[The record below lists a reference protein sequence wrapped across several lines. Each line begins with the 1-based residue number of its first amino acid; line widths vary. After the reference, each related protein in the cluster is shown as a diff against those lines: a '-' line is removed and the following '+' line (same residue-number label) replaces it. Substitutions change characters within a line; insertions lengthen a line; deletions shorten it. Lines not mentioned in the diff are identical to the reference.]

1 VSQHQCK
8 YCKGEYS
15 TEENH
20 YCSFA
25 EGWLPAP
32 AESKQTYETMTQ
44 FRNETSSPALKG
56 NDNE

>member
-1 VSQHQCK
+1 MSQHQCK

-15 TEENH
+15 TEESH

-32 AESKQTYETMTQ
+32 AESKQTYETVTEYKAGSVP
-44 FRNETSSPALKG
+44 RLVTADE
-56 NDNE
+56 